1 MSLFQLIH
9 FQFFPLQVLRLSQ
22 TNLSNVTS
30 GYVINLVAGDAQRFD
45 MSVMFFFFA
54 IEGSFE
60 VCAILMLTWHLLG
73 YQALAGVLFM
83 VCLSIY
89 YVIMG
94 GVCAKL
100 RKRIAKVTDKRLN
113 SMNAVV
119 PGIRAVKMHAWEWPF
134 MEMVGQLRRWVFL
147 FCRQKYN
154 LHGRHCYM
162 I

>member
-9 FQFFPLQVLRLSQ
+9 FEFFPLQVLRLSQ

-30 GYVINLVAGDAQRFD
+30 GYIINLVAGDAQRYD
-45 MSVMFFFFA
+45 QSVLYFSLVIKA
-54 IEGSFE
+54 SFE
-60 VCAILMLTWHLLG
+60 VCAIAVLTWHLLG
-73 YQALAGVLFM
+73 YQALGGVLFM

-89 YVIMG
+89 YFIMG

-100 RKRIAKVTDKRLN
+100 RVRIAKVTDKRLN

-134 MEMVGQLRRWVFL
+134 MEMVGQLRRWVFF
-147 FCRQKYN
+147 FCRQN
-154 LHGRHCYM
+154 IL
-162 I
+162 II

>member
-1 MSLFQLIH
+1 MISLSRFVSLFQLIH
-9 FQFFPLQVLRLSQ
+9 FKFFSLQVLRLSQ

-83 VCLSIY
+83 VCLVIY

-94 GVCAKL
+94 GVCTKL
-100 RKRIAKVTDKRLN
+100 RDRIAKVTDKRLN
-113 SMNAVV
+113 LMNAVV
-119 PGIRAVKMHAWEWPF
+119 PGIRTVKMHAWEWPF
-134 MEMVGQLRRWVFL
+134 MEILGQLRR
-147 FCRQKYN
+147 
-154 LHGRHCYM
+154 
-162 I
+162 